1 VTIYTLEVQ
10 AHTGV
15 EVRTFYAADRRYTTR
30 PDDTPPDRHF
40 RPTIKD
46 PGNLER
52 FLFGQGS
59 TAGQSSIGVGEVVLV
74 NTDGRYD
81 TWANFAFDGRPCI
94 IKAIPVN
101 GAGTPLVP
109 YADAPV
115 LVRGTVESV
124 DLTDAFSTVR
134 LRLYDR
140 LSDLDRPLLT
150 GRYAGTTIA
159 AGPTAEGTADL
170 AGTVRPRVYGT
181 VRNVAA
187 INVNPFDLIRQVS
200 DKPCASIVVYDGGL
214 ALTAAADFSTIAALQ
229 AAAIAPG
236 EYATALGLGLFR
248 LGGAA
253 AGVVTA
259 DVAAVGA
266 SHAAGIAQAMLLDA
280 GMPAADLDA
289 ASFDVLTAANAAPC
303 GYFVDDDR
311 SVLQAVTDV
320 LRSIGGWIVPRG
332 DGTFQVGRLDAPA
345 GPPVASFEDWQVRGT
360 VERLAPSDSN
370 RGVPAW
376 RVVVRYGRLARTM
389 TEGEIVGAVD
399 ATRRAALGRAY
410 REAVAEDATIKTR
423 HLMAPEMTFE
433 TYLTEAADAQAEAAR
448 LLAIYGTRRAIW
460 RVRLD
465 QDAAQAVG
473 LGQVVSLKLSR
484 ALRSGARLV
493 AIGRIDDCV
502 NDRVQLDLWG

>member
-30 PDDTPPDRHF
+30 PTDTPANQHF
-40 RPTIKD
+40 RATIKD

-59 TAGQSSIGVGEVVLV
+59 TTGQSSIGVGEVVLV
-74 NTDGRYD
+74 NADGRYD
-81 TWANFAFDGRPCI
+81 TWANYAFDGRPCI

-101 GAGTPLVP
+101 GAGKPLVS
-109 YADAPV
+109 YAAAPV

-124 DLTDAFSTVR
+124 DLTDVYSTVR

-150 GRYAGTTIA
+150 DRYAGSTT
-159 AGPTAEGTADL
+159 GPGATAEGTTDL

-181 VRNVAA
+181 VRNMAPVD
-187 INVNPFDLIRQVS
+187 VNPFDLIRQVS
-200 DKPCASIVVYDGGL
+200 DAKCTAITVYDGGL
-214 ALTAAADFSTIAALQ
+214 ALTPAADFPSIAALQ
-229 AAAIAPG
+229 AATIAPG
-236 EYATALGLGLFR
+236 QYATALTLGLFR
-248 LGGAA
+248 LGGSP

-259 DVAAVGA
+259 DVTADGPNT
-266 SHAAGIAQAMLLDA
+266 AAGIARAMLLDA
-280 GMPAADLDA
+280 GLSSADLDG
-289 ASFDVLTAANAAPC
+289 ASFDALTAANGAPC
-303 GYFVDDDR
+303 GYLVGDDR
-311 SVLQAVTDV
+311 SVLQAATDV
-320 LRSIGGWIVPRG
+320 LRSVGGWIVPRG
-332 DGTFQVGRLDAPA
+332 DGAFQVGRLQAPSGA
-345 GPPVASFEDWQVRGT
+345 PVASLADWQVRGS
-360 VERLAPSDSN
+360 VQRLAPADSN

-376 RVVVRYGRLARTM
+376 RVVVRYGRLARPL

-399 ATRRAALGRAY
+399 PSRRAALSLAY
-410 REAVAEDATIKTR
+410 REAVAEDPSIKAR

-433 TYLTEAADAQAEAAR
+433 TYLTETADAQAEAAR

-460 RVRLD
+460 RVQLD
-465 QDAAQAVG
+465 QETARDVG
-473 LGQVVSLKLSR
+473 LGQVVSLTLSR
-484 ALRSGARLV
+484 ALRSGALLV